1 MDLNLREATL
11 LEERANV
18 IPHDGVRELSD
29 SQLAL
34 VGGGVGEVI
43 VG

>member
-1 MDLNLREATL
+1 MELMNEEVVSVPSIDAL
-11 LEERANV
+11 LDSQIA
-18 IPHDGVRELSD
+18 ELSE

>member
-1 MDLNLREATL
+1 MHPNLREDTS
-11 LEERANV
+11 LEALVKSESQEE
-18 IPHDGVRELSD
+18 VRELSE
-29 SQLAL
+29 SQLAF

>member
-1 MDLNLREATL
+1 MECTKAEFSALEQTVGPSASDLLDLDE
-11 LEERANV
+11 LE
-18 IPHDGVRELSD
+18 
-29 SQLAL
+29 LAL